1 MRLAAAVGER
11 RLKPLVSASVRTCP
25 QFYDLDPMNV
35 VWHGNYAKFFE
46 LARVA
51 LLDKIEY
58 GYEQMLRGGHLWP
71 VVDMQVRYYRPVR
84 HGQWIEVTVGLVEW
98 ETRLKFNYLIRDAN
112 DGRRLTKGRTLHVAV
127 DAQTEEM
134 LWEAPQILREKLAPF
149 L

>member
-1 MRLAAAVGER
+1 MKA
-11 RLKPLVSASVRTCP
+11 LVSASVRTRP

-51 LLDKIEY
+51 LLDKIDY
-58 GYEQMLRGGHLWP
+58 GYEQMLRGGHMWP
-71 VVDMQVRYYRPVR
+71 IVDMQIRFYRPVR
-84 HGQWIEVTVGLVEW
+84 LGQWIEVIAGLTEW
-98 ETRLKFNYLIRDAN
+98 ETRLKLTYLIRDAN
-112 DGRRLTKGRTLHVAV
+112 DGRRLTKGRTLQVAV

-149 L
+149 LA